1 MIGGS
6 VVLLVLSWG
15 SDAGYRPSPSI
26 SSSSAHV
33 VHGND
38 ESSRHRAGAGGTGP
52 DGRYGINGTWWPDFR
67 CRWTTVFDRGLPVY
81 EQETNTIMEILLF
94 TLNAII
100 IYLLA
105 DWVIRSL
112 EKRKG
117 QVLKNRQIV
126 FFAVF
131 LALALIS
138 FNLLPMLLTS
148 LGVA

>member
-1 MIGGS
+1 MDI
-6 VVLLVLSWG
+6 V
-15 SDAGYRPSPSI
+15 
-26 SSSSAHV
+26 
-33 VHGND
+33 
-38 ESSRHRAGAGGTGP
+38 
-52 DGRYGINGTWWPDFR
+52 
-67 CRWTTVFDRGLPVY
+67 
-81 EQETNTIMEILLF
+81 LF

-105 DWVIRSL
+105 DWSIRAL

-126 FFAVF
+126 FFVVF

-148 LGVA
+148 LRVS

>member
-1 MIGGS
+1 
-6 VVLLVLSWG
+6 
-15 SDAGYRPSPSI
+15 
-26 SSSSAHV
+26 
-33 VHGND
+33 
-38 ESSRHRAGAGGTGP
+38 
-52 DGRYGINGTWWPDFR
+52 
-67 CRWTTVFDRGLPVY
+67 
-81 EQETNTIMEILLF
+81 MEILLF

-105 DWVIRSL
+105 DWIIRTL

-148 LGVA
+148 LRVA

>member
-1 MIGGS
+1 MI
-6 VVLLVLSWG
+6 
-15 SDAGYRPSPSI
+15 D
-26 SSSSAHV
+26 
-33 VHGND
+33 
-38 ESSRHRAGAGGTGP
+38 
-52 DGRYGINGTWWPDFR
+52 
-67 CRWTTVFDRGLPVY
+67 
-81 EQETNTIMEILLF
+81 ILLF

-105 DWVIRSL
+105 DWIIRAL

-126 FFAVF
+126 FFVVF

-148 LGVA
+148 LQVS

>member
-1 MIGGS
+1 
-6 VVLLVLSWG
+6 
-15 SDAGYRPSPSI
+15 
-26 SSSSAHV
+26 
-33 VHGND
+33 
-38 ESSRHRAGAGGTGP
+38 
-52 DGRYGINGTWWPDFR
+52 
-67 CRWTTVFDRGLPVY
+67 
-81 EQETNTIMEILLF
+81 MEILLF

-105 DWVIRSL
+105 DWIIRTL

-138 FNLLPMLLTS
+138 FNVLPMLLTS
-148 LGVA
+148 LHVS

>member
-1 MIGGS
+1 MI
-6 VVLLVLSWG
+6 
-15 SDAGYRPSPSI
+15 D
-26 SSSSAHV
+26 
-33 VHGND
+33 
-38 ESSRHRAGAGGTGP
+38 
-52 DGRYGINGTWWPDFR
+52 
-67 CRWTTVFDRGLPVY
+67 
-81 EQETNTIMEILLF
+81 ILLF

-105 DWVIRSL
+105 DWIIRAL

-126 FFAVF
+126 FFVVF

-148 LGVA
+148 LHVS